1 MSIVKLRQE
10 KNKQTLKKYI
20 LYALLA
26 EVFFIPLSP
35 TLATIALL
43 IGIILT
49 GWRFYMHRLLKVTP
63 LQFDTPIII
72 FIAISALSIFVSPD
86 KFFSFY
92 NFYNLVGVYALT
104 YFLIGQN
111 IETSKDLKLTM
122 GVLFA
127 AFIVSVL
134 YGYWQA
140 IFGISASDV
149 KWVDGDA
156 FPELKRRIFSTW
168 ENPNIFAGFLDM
180 CIALL
185 LGIYA
190 KSKYNKEKTVCA
202 ILMILGA
209 GALIYTYARGAMLAL
224 IAVVA
229 VYGFLKDKKLLV
241 ICVILGV
248 AALAVNPIM
257 LERVTSVFAAADTSS
272 EMRLAFWEATI
283 AMIEDH
289 PLLGIGWGA
298 YFMVYPEYDF
308 YMQGEKI
315 LIVHAHNIYLNYAAE
330 IGVLGTLAFFWYF
343 FGTMNLAFTAK
354 FGEEKNIVEN
364 EVKLEKSA
372 EDEKIIPVDEVS
384 LQEEIE
390 EPVVNKEKSEDE
402 GAEKP
407 ADEVETFDLIEKDE
421 ETLDEQA
428 AEEIAEKVAEKPE
441 NTATAETVTEDEQKN
456 IEEKEESGEKEE
468 DAEAIEQEEEKS
480 GKAEASED
488 AKNRKEAAEEA
499 VHNETVAKEIVD
511 GAAKAIEIENIVET
525 AEEIAV
531 SKEAEEK
538 KFSFSE
544 FLKEPF
550 FEDRESLQRGVSLG
564 IGLAFVTVALNG
576 LTDDLLFNIPTSMFL
591 WMLSAIAAKNVKIEK

>member
-10 KNKQTLKKYI
+10 KNKQALKKYI

-35 TLATIALL
+35 TLATIALI

-49 GWRFYMHRLLKVTP
+49 GWRFFLHRLLKVTP
-63 LQFDTPIII
+63 LQFDVPIII
-72 FIAISALSIFVSPD
+72 FIIISALSILVSPD

-111 IETSKDLKLTM
+111 IETAEDLKVTM
-122 GVLFA
+122 FALFA
-127 AFIVSVL
+127 AFILSVL

-140 IFGISASDV
+140 IFGISVSDV

-190 KSKYNKEKTVCA
+190 KCKYNKEKFVCV
-202 ILMILGA
+202 ILMAIGV
-209 GALIYTYARGAMLAL
+209 GALILTYARGAMLTL
-224 IAVVA
+224 FAVVV
-229 VYGFLKDKKLLV
+229 VYGFLKDKRLLIV
-241 ICVILGV
+241 CVAFGIL
-248 AALAVNPIM
+248 ALALNP
-257 LERVTSVFAAADTSS
+257 LVFERIASVFTATDTSS

-330 IGVLGTLAFFWYF
+330 IGVLGALAFFWYF
-343 FGTMNLAFTAK
+343 FGTMNLALTAK
-354 FGEEKNIVEN
+354 FGEEETVIEN
-364 EVKLEKSA
+364 SEN
-372 EDEKIIPVDEVS
+372 
-384 LQEEIE
+384 
-390 EPVVNKEKSEDE
+390 VVN
-402 GAEKP
+402 
-407 ADEVETFDLIEKDE
+407 
-421 ETLDEQA
+421 
-428 AEEIAEKVAEKPE
+428 
-441 NTATAETVTEDEQKN
+441 
-456 IEEKEESGEKEE
+456 
-468 DAEAIEQEEEKS
+468 
-480 GKAEASED
+480 
-488 AKNRKEAAEEA
+488 
-499 VHNETVAKEIVD
+499 
-511 GAAKAIEIENIVET
+511 
-525 AEEIAV
+525 
-531 SKEAEEK
+531 
-538 KFSFSE
+538 
-544 FLKEPF
+544 
-550 FEDRESLQRGVSLG
+550 
-564 IGLAFVTVALNG
+564 
-576 LTDDLLFNIPTSMFL
+576 
-591 WMLSAIAAKNVKIEK
+591 

>member
-1 MSIVKLRQE
+1 M
-10 KNKQTLKKYI
+10 
-20 LYALLA
+20 
-26 EVFFIPLSP
+26 
-35 TLATIALL
+35 
-43 IGIILT
+43 
-49 GWRFYMHRLLKVTP
+49 
-63 LQFDTPIII
+63 
-72 FIAISALSIFVSPD
+72 
-86 KFFSFY
+86 
-92 NFYNLVGVYALT
+92 
-104 YFLIGQN
+104 
-111 IETSKDLKLTM
+111 
-122 GVLFA
+122 
-127 AFIVSVL
+127 
-134 YGYWQA
+134 
-140 IFGISASDV
+140 
-149 KWVDGDA
+149 
-156 FPELKRRIFSTW
+156 
-168 ENPNIFAGFLDM
+168 
-180 CIALL
+180 
-185 LGIYA
+185 
-190 KSKYNKEKTVCA
+190 
-202 ILMILGA
+202 
-209 GALIYTYARGAMLAL
+209 
-224 IAVVA
+224 
-229 VYGFLKDKKLLV
+229 
-241 ICVILGV
+241 
-248 AALAVNPIM
+248 
-257 LERVTSVFAAADTSS
+257 
-272 EMRLAFWEATI
+272 
-283 AMIEDH
+283 
-289 PLLGIGWGA
+289 
-298 YFMVYPEYDF
+298 
-308 YMQGEKI
+308 
-315 LIVHAHNIYLNYAAE
+315 
-330 IGVLGTLAFFWYF
+330 
-343 FGTMNLAFTAK
+343 
-354 FGEEKNIVEN
+354 
-364 EVKLEKSA
+364 KLEKSA